1 MRKKDGGL
9 GGKVVVQGVECR
21 DTDVFVIH
29 MEISPQTP
37 VTSFIQTVN
46 ILGKYCLVRSL
57 DRAREMV

>member
-9 GGKVVVQGVECR
+9 GGKAVQGVECR

-29 MEISPQTP
+29 MEISPQILM
-37 VTSFIQTVN
+37 TSFIQTVN

-57 DRAREMV
+57 YRAREMV